1 MCMDNMKLWYLNKRR
16 AAKAKG
22 VPPLTFESNGQPVT
36 NWSIAGAQGGVGDKT
51 DNHFYKTSEMEDA
64 SNWIGVPFQED
75 NPASINYFVYYQLP
89 LHVKET
95 LKEIGV
101 ISAKI
106 FKKEQG
112 EYFNGMV
119 VAITPQMTRTVDTNY
134 RVLQNNGT
142 ELNFTQDVSDWEN
155 IYLSIGYG
163 QGIIFT
169 PAGTDRRAQLLNEL
183 FNNYDL
189 SIVAGSTPP
198 NQYESYGYRIP
209 LTCGGETVNIYL
221 DEPLRAGDSI
231 TGSPEGIRIMTNNL
245 MPSAAA
251 QTIVKK
257 GMTFS
262 CDGKGRY
269 TITGSNNSG
278 SYVTF
283 SVDLPTF
290 TIPKSVGSHG
300 SGTFS
305 LWNSGVT
312 GFTWVYHMRD
322 NLRITQILAITENIT
337 DTSWYGSPGDC
348 NGLSIQVPRGFDGS
362 LVLCPQY
369 TDDGVLPAE
378 YTPYDRSII
387 AAIAIPTTSG
397 TNTLSVGTTVQ
408 PSSVSVSAEPGM
420 PTPLER
426 YLFSK
431 FIINDE

>member
-1 MCMDNMKLWYLNKRR
+1 MCMENMKLWYLSKRR
-16 AAKAKG
+16 AARAKG
-22 VPPLTFESNGQPVT
+22 VPPLTFESNGQPIT
-36 NWSIAGAQGGVGDKT
+36 RWSIEGSVGGVGDKT
-51 DNHFYKTSEMEDA
+51 ENLFDEKYQFGYYAAADGVYAYAT
-64 SNWIGVPFQED
+64 NWVCSVRLFPCDPETK
-75 NPASINYFVYYQLP
+75 Y
-89 LHVKET
+89 T
-95 LKEIGV
+95 LKISMIRSNPSRWWGV
-101 ISAKI
+101 VWFDSNKDFISSTN
-106 FKKEQG
+106 FQPS
-112 EYFNGMV
+112 
-119 VAITPQMTRTVDTNY
+119 TPQANITSVMESPPGARFFAINVASRINRPDEIVPSD
-134 RVLQNNGT
+134 VLQTMMNVG
-142 ELNFTQDVSDWEN
+142 D
-155 IYLSIGYG
+155 
-163 QGIIFT
+163 T
-169 PAGTDRRAQLLNEL
+169 PM
-183 FNNYDL
+183 
-189 SIVAGSTPP
+189 P
-198 NQYESYGYRIP
+198 YEQYGYRIP

-231 TGSPEGIRIMTNNL
+231 TGSPEGIKIMTNNL

-251 QTIVKK
+251 QTIVKN

-269 TITGSNNSG
+269 TITGYNNSHT
-278 SYVTF
+278 SVTF
-283 SVDLPTF
+283 SVDLPSF
-290 TIPKSVGSHG
+290 TIPKSVDRHG

-305 LWNSGVT
+305 LWNSGVTAFT

-337 DTSWYGSPGDC
+337 DTSYGSPGDC
-348 NGLSIQVPRGFDGS
+348 NGLSIQVPSGFDGS

-387 AAIAIPTTSG
+387 AAIAIPTASG